1 VAGEKFQFFGG
12 RNCTGLLRPLTK
24 FEINSAAGG
33 SRSILVYCARRL
45 TSVWRV
51 PPSPVLADFVAK
63 VGAFDGGPS
72 VIRLRATGFD
82 LPALMRST
90 QLSLYAMH

>member
-1 VAGEKFQFFGG
+1 MPAGVNLMSAFPYESGHQPD
-12 RNCTGLLRPLTK
+12 RSACLL
-24 FEINSAAGG
+24 S
-33 SRSILVYCARRL
+33 
-45 TSVWRV
+45 
-51 PPSPVLADFVAK
+51 ADFVAK